1 MNVML
6 SRDSIILTGLDSG
19 WGGGTL
25 RDGGGGVTDDEIEI
39 EGALFSV

>member
-25 RDGGGGVTDDEIEI
+25 RDGGGVTDDEIEI